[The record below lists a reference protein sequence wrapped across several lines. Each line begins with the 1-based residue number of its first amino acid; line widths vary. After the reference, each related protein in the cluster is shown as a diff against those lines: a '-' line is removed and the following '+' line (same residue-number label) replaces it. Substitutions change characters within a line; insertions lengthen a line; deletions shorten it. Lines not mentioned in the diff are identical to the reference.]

1 MKVKDIMTRDVDIL
15 PPDAT
20 LKNAA
25 ERMERLDVGF
35 LPIADAANR
44 KLQGVITDR
53 DLAIRGLAHGLGP
66 DALAQDIES
75 KRVLYCFEDQE
86 VEEAARQAVVAMGAG
101 QPEIRLTTEKHMLPD
116 AVDENGLF
124 TAVQAQ
130 AIFDCIFDGDG
141 LHTIPAA
148 SLRES

>member
-75 KRVLYCFEDQE
+75 KRVLYCFEDDSIQD
-86 VEEAARQAVVAMGAG
+86 AADSMRDKQVYRLIVLDNRSSKQLVGVVSLGDITRHDKARVAQKAAEG
-101 QPEIRLTTEKHMLPD
+101 I
-116 AVDENGLF
+116 
-124 TAVQAQ
+124 TAPR
-130 AIFDCIFDGDG
+130 
-141 LHTIPAA
+141 H
-148 SLRES
+148 